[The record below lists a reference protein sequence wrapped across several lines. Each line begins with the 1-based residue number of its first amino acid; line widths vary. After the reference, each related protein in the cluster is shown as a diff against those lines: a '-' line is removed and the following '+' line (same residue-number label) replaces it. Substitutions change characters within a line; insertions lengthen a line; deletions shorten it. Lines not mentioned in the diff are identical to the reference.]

1 MITRFRRGRP
11 LAALAAAGLLS
22 GAALTVPTMAAAAE
36 EEIIEEIVVTGSRL
50 SRDTY
55 SSPGP
60 LTVLDVD
67 LARKAGVSNMTEL
80 LQRTTVANGQQFNSS
95 FNGNAGASNASEAP
109 PVGGVGSANI
119 SLRAL
124 GPERTLVLV
133 NSKRLGS
140 SGVRGAPAQPDINLL
155 PMNMVQ
161 SVEILTEGVS
171 SIYGADAVAGVV
183 NVLLKDDFEG
193 LEITFNGERPEDDGG
208 DMDQLSFITGISSD
222 RGNFVFGGE
231 YFNRDRLSGGD
242 REDCLRTLSRDEA
255 GNKYNLCRNGFFD
268 NIVLDLDGAN
278 AQDIFSYYTPG
289 QTDANINIPN
299 WSSAASLPEPTA
311 PGAAESA
318 NQRDKFTYMPFYSDD
333 DERLAA
339 DLVAPMERYSMV
351 GLGSFKPEW
360 FGNEEIYFETYY
372 FHRELTNK
380 ASTEQI
386 FPTVPGLIPQEDAD
400 GNIIV
405 DAAGVPVLVDNP
417 YNDFPVNASPIITL
431 EDIPQRRD
439 VDLDHFRIVGGFR
452 GDFSSGWL
460 ADNAWSYDFYA
471 SYDRGT
477 GDQSQP
483 VLNENNLLLSLET
496 SRLDADGN
504 IICGVPPNNNDI
516 GFLTPTECVPVN
528 FFAPEIYTGGDKGE
542 GVFATDAER
551 EWLIATRTNHTV
563 VEQTMYALYFNGEV
577 FDMPDGGAVQIG
589 FGGEYRKDEISST
602 AEYLGAS
609 GGVAAENPLTE
620 GATNGDRDIWD
631 VYGEIRVPIFQGR
644 KWMELLEFD
653 GAVRYTDEENFGDET
668 TWNARLTYMPFDW
681 MSISGGAGTS
691 FRAPNLREQFLADQF
706 SSISGASDPCRVPT
720 DANVNGAYDP
730 ANDARPQVVLDNC
743 VLDGA
748 DPTALGLDGTVSV
761 PVAIG
766 GNAEDLKAETSDSW
780 NVTVNL
786 TPQISDRFS
795 LDMKFSYFDI
805 DVDDTVVSINGTTI
819 LERCYN
825 DAVALSSPFCSRVDR
840 GVVGFPSFNFP
851 SAVDASFINIGKE
864 TSVGWDL
871 EFTLA
876 TSFDDVFGAPL
887 NLTWQNSFTR
897 QEERDVQIFSG
908 DPEDDQVGDFGV
920 PENRY
925 STVISANWNAWD
937 FVWQA
942 RYIDDTEAGLDASL
956 SADCGIF
963 QLDEGFVGS
972 PSTAP
977 DCEADSVWYN
987 DFSTTYNF
995 DESLYVTLGA
1005 RNIFDEDPEYVSAGA
1020 GSNRLNRVT
1029 SSGYDQFG
1037 RSWFL
1042 NVTKGF

>member
-1 MITRFRRGRP
+1 V
-11 LAALAAAGLLS
+11 GLLS
-22 GAALTVPTMAAAAE
+22 GTGLTLPSLAAAAE
-36 EEIIEEIVVTGSRL
+36 EQIVEEVVVTGSRL
-50 SRDTY
+50 KRDSYT
-55 SSPGP
+55 SPGP

-67 LARKAGVSNMTEL
+67 LARQAGVSNITEL
-80 LQRTTVANGQQFNSS
+80 LQRTTVANGQQINGT
-95 FNGNAGASNASEAP
+95 FNGNSGASNASEPPAP
-109 PVGGVGSANI
+109 GGVGSANI

-140 SGVRGAPAQPDINLL
+140 SGVRGAPAQPDVNLL

-161 SVEILTEGVS
+161 SVEVLTEGVS

-193 LEITFNGERPEDDGG
+193 LEISFNGERPEDDGG
-208 DMDQLSFITGISSD
+208 DIDQISFITGVASD

-231 YFNRDRLSGGD
+231 YYNRDRLSGGD
-242 REDCLRTLSRDEA
+242 REDCLRSLSVDEA
-255 GNKYNLCRNGFFD
+255 GNSYNLCRNGFFD
-268 NIVLDLDGAN
+268 NVLLDLDGAN

-289 QTDANINIPN
+289 TTDANIGIPN
-299 WSSAASLPEPTA
+299 WSSAASLPEPIA

-339 DLVAPMERYSMV
+339 DLVAPMERYSIV

-360 FGNEEIYFETYY
+360 FGNEEIYFESYY
-372 FHRELTNK
+372 FHRELINR

-386 FPTVPGLIPQEDAD
+386 FPTVPGLIPQEDVD

-405 DAAGVPVLVDNP
+405 DALGAPVLVDNP
-417 YNDFPVNASPIITL
+417 LNDFPVNASPIVTL

-452 GDFSSGWL
+452 GDFPSGWL
-460 ADNAWSYDFYA
+460 ADKGWSYDFYA

-496 SRLDADGN
+496 LRLDSDGN
-504 IICGVPPNNNDI
+504 PICGVAANNNDI
-516 GFLTPTECVPVN
+516 GFLTPNSCVPVN
-528 FFAPEIYTGGDKGE
+528 FFAPEIYTGGRTGE
-542 GVFATDAER
+542 GTFATDAER
-551 EWLIATRTNHTV
+551 EWLLATRTNHTE

-602 AEYLGAS
+602 AEFLGAT

-631 VYGEIRVPIFQGR
+631 VYGEIRVPILQDR
-644 KWMELLEFD
+644 DWISLLEFD

-668 TWNARLTYMPFDW
+668 TWNARLTYMPTDW
-681 MSISGGAGTS
+681 MSLSAGAGTS

-706 SSISGASDPCRVPT
+706 SSIGGASDPCRVPT
-720 DANVNGAYDP
+720 DANVGGAYDP
-730 ANDARPQVVLDNC
+730 TRDARPQVVLDNC

-748 DPTALGLDGTVSV
+748 DPTELGLSGTVSV

-766 GNAEDLKAETSDSW
+766 GNAEDLVAETSDSW
-780 NVTVNL
+780 NVTINM
-786 TPQISDRFS
+786 TPPISDRFD
-795 LDMKFSYFDI
+795 LNVKWTYFDI

-825 DAVALSSPFCSRVDR
+825 DAAALSSPFCSRIER
-840 GVVGFPSFNFP
+840 GSVGFPSFNFP
-851 SAVDASFINIGKE
+851 SLVDASFINIGKE

-871 EFTLA
+871 EFNLA

-887 NLTWQNSFTR
+887 NVNWQNSFTR

-908 DPEDDQVGDFGV
+908 DPEDDQVGDFGT
-920 PENRY
+920 PENQY
-925 STVISANWNAWD
+925 STTISAAWNSWD

-956 SADCGIF
+956 NADCGIF
-963 QLDEGFVGS
+963 QLDEGLVGS
-972 PSTAP
+972 PNTRP
-977 DCEADSVWYN
+977 VCDADSVWYN

-995 DESLYVTLGA
+995 DETMYVTFGV
-1005 RNIFDEDPEYVSAGA
+1005 NNMFDEDPATVSRGA